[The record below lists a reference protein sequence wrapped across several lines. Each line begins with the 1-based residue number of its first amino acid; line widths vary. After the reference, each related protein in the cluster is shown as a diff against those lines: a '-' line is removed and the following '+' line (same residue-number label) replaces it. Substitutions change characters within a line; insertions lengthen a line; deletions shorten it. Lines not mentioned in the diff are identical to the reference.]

1 MKMQSYQEETD
12 RLLRGIAMRFER
24 IWSYEGKVPAIEKDL
39 ALEEIRGLYDRV
51 LQMQSPGFQFDSLSA
66 QDAQAESVETEPMR
80 SSKEVPVQPVAEM
93 PVQPVE
99 EILVQPVEE
108 ILVQPVAEMPV
119 QPVEEILVQPVA
131 EILVQP
137 AAEMPVQ
144 PVAEMPVQPVAET
157 SVQPVAEKP
166 VQPVEKTP
174 IKQVEV
180 TEMESPAKP
189 GKGGTS
195 ILADKLKREDHK
207 SINDLIASGR
217 SDQSISKRMQHHPI
231 IDLKSAI
238 GINEKFIF
246 VYELFGGNSILY
258 AETIDRLNRMAGRDA
273 AIGLMETLR
282 AEYRWD
288 IENMAFQKLVDMV
301 VRRYSV

>member
-12 RLLRGIAMRFER
+12 RLLRGVAIRLER

-39 ALEEIRGLYDRV
+39 ALEEIRKLYDQV

-66 QDAQAESVETEPMR
+66 QETRAESVETEPMPSYR
-80 SSKEVPVQPVAEM
+80 EVPVQPK
-93 PVQPVE
+93 E
-99 EILVQPVEE
+99 EI
-108 ILVQPVAEMPV
+108 
-119 QPVEEILVQPVA
+119 
-131 EILVQP
+131 
-137 AAEMPVQ
+137 PVQ
-144 PVAEMPVQPVAET
+144 PVAEMPVQPVAEKPVQPKEEKP
-157 SVQPVAEKP
+157 VQPVEEKPVQPVEEMPVQPKEEKPVQPVEEIP

-180 TEMESPAKP
+180 TEMESPVKP

-207 SINDLIASGR
+207 SINDLVASGR

-231 IDLKSAI
+231 TDLKSAI

-258 AETIDRLNRMAGRDA
+258 AETIDRLNRMDGRDA